1 MGSNASNSGSTEH
14 LPFFVLDILRHDA
27 LEQIGNI
34 RNMLNDRGCIG
45 WRDHWPHD
53 FEEKEIV
60 AVMPQLVDRALVEA
74 IEIDQ
79 DGTTRS
85 WLSASDLRR
94 RQDLGDV
101 WFHLTEKGLALWDTW
116 DPPD

>member
-1 MGSNASNSGSTEH
+1 MGSDTSNSDSAAH
-14 LPFFVLDILRHDA
+14 VPFFVLDVLRYDA
-27 LEQIGNI
+27 LEQVGNI
-34 RNMLNDRGCIG
+34 LQMLNNRGCIG
-45 WRDHWPHD
+45 WRDHWPRD
-53 FEEKEIV
+53 FQETEIV
-60 AVMPQLVDRALVEA
+60 EVMPQLVDRELVEA

-79 DGTTRS
+79 DGISRS
-85 WLSASDLRR
+85 WLSASDLRQ